1 MNTGDSF
8 KVWET
13 KALRRSGEG
22 EAKRI
27 LDRIAKQV
35 QPIMRKHN
43 SKNALGSNLGAGVHI
58 KLQLRKL
65 NGDLEFLP
73 FGEVLDTMLHELCH
87 NDIAP
92 HDAKFYKLWEEL
104 REECDE
110 LRSKGITGVGSF
122 DRPGRVLGG
131 VSPQPPLS
139 SLPQT
144 ALAAAEKRAH
154 SNSLLPSG
162 PKLLGGDRFVMY
174 DLSPVQAAAVAV
186 EKRLQYD
193 LWCASQD
200 LVDMGQNIG
209 HSKII
214 CGPITN
220 ALDTISRKR
229 NRASNISSESNSVD
243 LEAVSQS
250 NRRTGSGSVESSGAL
265 SSASMRNSGATHN
278 PEEPAMWECKACTFL
293 NHLPVLCS
301 ASDNSLERDASL
313 AFRLHIISCIENL
326 SGTSTP
332 GLLSNL
338 LAIMTVETN
347 VFVAM
352 ELTIYS
358 IILCEVK
365 IH

>member
-8 KVWET
+8 RLWET
-13 KALRRSGEG
+13 EALGRSGEG
-22 EAKRI
+22 EAKRM

-35 QPIMRKHN
+35 QPIMRNHKWKVKLLSEMH
-43 SKNALGSNLGAGVHI
+43 SKNALGLNLGAGVHI
-58 KLQLRKL
+58 KLLLRKL
-65 NGDLEFLP
+65 NRDREFLP
-73 FGEVLDTMLHELCH
+73 FHEVLCTMLHELCH

-174 DLSPVQAAAVAV
+174 DLSPVQAAAVAA

-193 LWCASQD
+193 LRCASQTSEIGESSSDTSKD
-200 LVDMGQNIG
+200 LVDMCQNIG

-220 ALDTISRKR
+220 ASDTISRKR
-229 NRASNISSESNSVD
+229 NRESNISSESNSVD
-243 LEAVSQS
+243 LEA
-250 NRRTGSGSVESSGAL
+250 GSGSVESSGAL

-278 PEEPAMWECKACTFL
+278 PEKPAMWECKACNFL

-301 ASDNSLERDASL
+301 ASDNSLKGMRTCT
-313 AFRLHIISCIENL
+313 IKYYKL
-326 SGTSTP
+326 SVEESQAVA
-332 GLLSNL
+332 LSAVWGPTDHML
-338 LAIMTVETN
+338 
-347 VFVAM
+347 
-352 ELTIYS
+352 
-358 IILCEVK
+358 
-365 IH
+365 

>member
-1 MNTGDSF
+1 MRNHKW
-8 KVWET
+8 KVKLLSE
-13 KALRRSGEG
+13 
-22 EAKRI
+22 
-27 LDRIAKQV
+27 
-35 QPIMRKHN
+35 MH

-58 KLQLRKL
+58 KLLLRKL
-65 NGDLEFLP
+65 NRDRESLP
-73 FGEVLDTMLHELCH
+73 FHEVLDTMLHELCH

-174 DLSPVQAAAVAV
+174 DLSPVQAAAMAV

-243 LEAVSQS
+243 LEAGTSTS
-250 NRRTGSGSVESSGAL
+250 EPMLNHNARTHKSCSGSVESSGAL
-265 SSASMRNSGATHN
+265 SSAFMRNSGATHN

-293 NHLPVLCS
+293 NHGCGSVPHQG
-301 ASDNSLERDASL
+301 DASANDRVWTCKFWTL
-313 AFRLHIISCIENL
+313 EN
-326 SGTSTP
+326 
-332 GLLSNL
+332 
-338 LAIMTVETN
+338 
-347 VFVAM
+347 
-352 ELTIYS
+352 
-358 IILCEVK
+358 CVK
-365 IH
+365 LDKCSRVSK

>member
-1 MNTGDSF
+1 M
-8 KVWET
+8 
-13 KALRRSGEG
+13 
-22 EAKRI
+22 

-35 QPIMRKHN
+35 QPIMRNHKWKVKLLSEMH

-65 NGDLEFLP
+65 NRDQESLP
-73 FGEVLDTMLHELCH
+73 FHEVLDTMLHELCH

-174 DLSPVQAAAVAV
+174 DLSPVQAAAMAV

-265 SSASMRNSGATHN
+265 SSAFMRNSGATHN

-293 NHLPVLCS
+293 NHLNFSFLCS
-301 ASDNSLERDASL
+301 VPLL
-313 AFRLHIISCIENL
+313 TTL
-326 SGTSTP
+326 SKGMP
-332 GLLSNL
+332 
-338 LAIMTVETN
+338 V
-347 VFVAM
+347 
-352 ELTIYS
+352 
-358 IILCEVK
+358 
-365 IH
+365 

>member
-8 KVWET
+8 RLWET
-13 KALRRSGEG
+13 EALGRSGEG

-35 QPIMRKHN
+35 QPIMRKHKWKVKLLSEMH
-43 SKNALGSNLGAGVHI
+43 SKNALGLNLGAGVHI
-58 KLQLRKL
+58 KLLLRKL
-65 NGDLEFLP
+65 NRDREFLP
-73 FGEVLDTMLHELCH
+73 FHEVLCTMLHELCH

-174 DLSPVQAAAVAV
+174 DLSPVQAAAVAA

-193 LWCASQD
+193 LRCASQD
-200 LVDMGQNIG
+200 LVDMCQNIG

-220 ALDTISRKR
+220 ASDTISRKR
-229 NRASNISSESNSVD
+229 NRESNISSESNSVD
-243 LEAVSQS
+243 LEA
-250 NRRTGSGSVESSGAL
+250 GSGSVESSGAL

-278 PEEPAMWECKACTFL
+278 PEKPAMWECKACNFL
-293 NHLPVLCS
+293 NHLRVLCS
-301 ASDNSLERDASL
+301 ASDNSLKGMR
-313 AFRLHIISCIENL
+313 
-326 SGTSTP
+326 
-332 GLLSNL
+332 
-338 LAIMTVETN
+338 V
-347 VFVAM
+347 
-352 ELTIYS
+352 
-358 IILCEVK
+358 
-365 IH
+365 